1 MSMETKYKMADVIID
16 NNDDKLILKSNV
28 LSALSDLE

>member
-1 MSMETKYKMADVIID
+1 MSMASKYKMADIIID

-28 LSALSDLE
+28 LSALLDLE